1 MGSFPYRNIIL
12 QIYQHV
18 DLITPIHLSIKVTHL
33 YLKRR
38 KHQLDSNPLTSNFYE
53 SNIEKERFFILDRIP
68 AGRNKKVES
77 NKGIQ
82 SRNLAYILVLHIG
95 KS

>member
-38 KHQLDSNPLTSNFYE
+38 KHQLVSNPLTLTFYK
-53 SNIEKERFFILDRIP
+53 SNIEKERFFILNRIP
-68 AGRNKKVES
+68 AGQNKKVER

-82 SRNLAYILVLHIG
+82 SRNLAYILVLNIV
-95 KS
+95 KA